1 MPIDLMQAGRV
12 LLHDLFFRLRTLMRR
27 PAAESELDEELR
39 FHLERQI
46 EKYVKSGMSEA
57 EAIRRARL
65 EFGGLDQVKNECRE
79 ARGLSFIETLVQDL
93 HYSARTLLHSPAFT
107 ACAVLT
113 LALGIGANTAIF
125 SVVNTVLLNPLP
137 YPNPQELL
145 AARQNESLAN
155 LKDMQR
161 QTHSFASSG
170 GINITPL
177 DFTGNGEPVRVH
189 GAYVDAGLL
198 ATLGVQPMLGRW
210 ISAEEDVKGGAR
222 NVVLSYPFWRDF
234 LAADP
239 NVLGRAIRL
248 SDETYTV
255 IGVMPRNFTLPR
267 ELADVFVSLWAGY
280 PDAAPE
286 RGVHFMHTY
295 WRLKPA
301 ATLAQAQAE
310 ITESDH
316 RLAEDFPDTER
327 ERGTVLMPLHEF
339 LVGNVRPAL
348 LILFGAVGLV
358 LLIAC
363 ANFAMLLMARA
374 VARQRELMIRASLGA
389 GNGRLIRQR
398 LTESTLLAL
407 LGGAAGLV
415 AATAGTTLLLA
426 LKPAE
431 LRRLDAI
438 PMDVRVF
445 LFVFVISL
453 LTGLLFGLLPAWSAS
468 RGDIAEALRENQRTT
483 ATGVSRSPLRSFL
496 VTGELALA
504 LILLAGAGLL
514 IKGFLRLRS
523 VDPGFNPANVIT
535 MYLQL
540 PGTRYPKIPLQT
552 NFRRELLARINAFPG
567 VEAAMISDL
576 PLAGNFVGHRVL
588 VDGQPPPATGSEPL
602 VQTLSVMGN
611 YFGVMQIPI
620 RAGRDFSAMD
630 REGQPRV
637 AIVNETFARQL
648 LPGQNVIGTRI
659 DWARSN
665 EPHQWMT
672 IVGLAG
678 DVKHSGLNQPVD
690 PAVYAPFSQND
701 EAWRKFM
708 TLVIRTRV
716 PAASLVEDVKKQVWS
731 LDSQIPIS
739 SIQSMDDLL
748 AVSVAQERF
757 NMLLLA
763 CFAALAVTLAAVGIY
778 GMVAYRVNQRTQEI
792 GVYMALGAQHRD
804 VLRLVMKDGVKLGLL
819 GIALGLAGALALTRV
834 MVRLLFEVKPGDP
847 ATLIGVAVLLAAVA
861 MLACYIPARR
871 ALSIHPMT
879 ALRRE

>member
-1 MPIDLMQAGRV
+1 M
-12 LLHDLFFRLRTLMRR
+12 LLHDLFFRLRTLLRR
-27 PAAESELDEELR
+27 PAAENELDDELR
-39 FHLERQI
+39 FHLERQVD
-46 EKYVKSGMSEA
+46 KYVKSGMSEA
-57 EAIRRARL
+57 DAVRRARL

-79 ARGLSFIETLVQDL
+79 ARGLSFVESLVQDL

-137 YPNPQELL
+137 YPNSQELL

-161 QTHSFASSG
+161 QTQAFASSG

-189 GAYVDAGLL
+189 AAYVDGGFF

-210 ISAEEDVKGGAR
+210 ISSEEDVKGGPR
-222 NVVLSYPFWRDF
+222 NVVVSYPFWRDF
-234 LAADP
+234 LGSDP
-239 NVLGRAIRL
+239 NALGRAIRL
-248 SDETYTV
+248 SDRTYSV
-255 IGVMPRNFTLPR
+255 IGVMPRNFSLPR
-267 ELADVFVSLWAGY
+267 ELADVFVSLWVGY
-280 PDAAPE
+280 PEAAPE

-295 WRLKPA
+295 WRLKPGVS
-301 ATLAQAQAE
+301 LAQAQAE
-310 ITESDH
+310 IAQADH
-316 RLAEDFPDTER
+316 RIAEQFPDTDR
-327 ERGTVLMPLHEF
+327 ERGTVLVPLREL

-407 LGGAAGLV
+407 VGGAAGLL
-415 AATAGTTLLLA
+415 AAKAGTTLLLA

-438 PMDVRVF
+438 PMDARVF
-445 LFVFVISL
+445 LFVFAISL

-468 RGDIAEALRENQRTT
+468 RGDIADALRENERTT

-496 VTGELALA
+496 VTAELALA
-504 LILLAGAGLL
+504 LVLLAGAGLL

-523 VDPGFNPANVIT
+523 VDPGFNPANVVT

-540 PGTRYPKIPLQT
+540 PGTRYPDIPMQT
-552 NFRRELLARINAFPG
+552 NFRRELLARVNASPG
-567 VEAAMISDL
+567 VEAAMITDL
-576 PLAGNFVGHRVL
+576 PLAGNYVDHRVL
-588 VDGQPPPATGSEPL
+588 IDGQPAVAVGSEPE

-620 RAGRDFSAMD
+620 RTGRDFSAMD
-630 REGQPRV
+630 REQQPRV
-637 AIVNETFARQL
+637 AIVNEAFVRQL
-648 LPGQNVIGTRI
+648 LPGRNPIGIRI
-659 DWARSN
+659 DWARN
-665 EPHQWMT
+665 EKRDWMT
-672 IVGLAG
+672 IVGVAG

-701 EAWRKFM
+701 EAWRKWM
-708 TLVIRTRV
+708 TLVIRTRL
-716 PAASLVEDVKKQVWS
+716 PLATLIEDVKKQIWS
-731 LDSQIPIS
+731 MDSQIPIS
-739 SIQSMDDLL
+739 SIQAMDDLL
-748 AVSVAQERF
+748 AVSVAQQRF

-778 GMVAYRVNQRTQEI
+778 GMVAYRVVQRTHEI
-792 GVYMALGAQHRD
+792 GVYMALGAQHGD

-819 GIALGLAGALALTRV
+819 GIGLGLAGAMALTRV
-834 MVRLLFEVKPGDP
+834 MVSLLFEVKPTDP
-847 ATLIGVAVLLAAVA
+847 ATLVGVALLLAAVA

-879 ALRRE
+879 ALRRD

>member
-1 MPIDLMQAGRV
+1 V
-12 LLHDLFFRLRTLMRR
+12 LLHDLFFRLRTLMRH
-27 PAAESELDEELR
+27 PAAENELDAELR
-39 FHLERQI
+39 FHLERQTD
-46 EKYVKSGMSEA
+46 KYMRSGMGQA
-57 EAIRRARL
+57 EALRRARL

-79 ARGLSFIETLVQDL
+79 ARGVSLVESLVQDL
-93 HYSARTLLHSPAFT
+93 HYAARTLLHSPAFT

-137 YPNPQELL
+137 YPNSQELL
-145 AARQNESLAN
+145 AARQNESLPN

-161 QTHSFASSG
+161 QTNSFASSG
-170 GINITPL
+170 GINISPM
-177 DFTGNGEPVRVH
+177 DFTGVGEPVRVH
-189 GAYVDAGLL
+189 GAYVDGGLF
-198 ATLGVQPMLGRW
+198 ATLGIKPMLGRW
-210 ISAEEDVKGGAR
+210 ISADEDVKGGPR
-222 NVVLSYPFWRDF
+222 NVVVSYSFWRDY
-234 LAADP
+234 LGADT
-239 NVLGRAIRL
+239 NVLGRGIRL
-248 SDETYTV
+248 SDKTYTV
-255 IGVMPRNFTLPR
+255 IGVMPRNFSLPR

-280 PDAAPE
+280 PEAAPE

-295 WRLKPA
+295 WRLKPGVP
-301 ATLAQAQAE
+301 LAQAQAE
-310 ITESDH
+310 IAQADH
-316 RLAEDFPDTER
+316 RLAEAFPDTER
-327 ERGTVLMPLHEF
+327 ERGTVLIPLHEW
-339 LVGNVRPAL
+339 LVGNIRPAL

-374 VARQRELMIRASLGA
+374 VTRQRELMIRASLGA
-389 GNGRLIRQR
+389 RNGRLIRQR

-407 LGGAAGLV
+407 VGGAAGLV
-415 AATAGTTLLLA
+415 AAKLGTTLLLA

-431 LRRLDAI
+431 LHRLDTI
-438 PMDVRVF
+438 PMDARV
-445 LFVFVISL
+445 FVFVFAISL

-468 RGDIAEALRENQRTT
+468 RGDIAEALRENARTT
-483 ATGVSRSPLRSFL
+483 ATGVSRSPLRSVL

-523 VDPGFNPANVIT
+523 VSPGFNPANVIT

-540 PGTRYPKIPLQT
+540 PGTRYAQIPLQT
-552 NFRRELLARINAFPG
+552 NFRRELLARINAFPA
-567 VEAAMISDL
+567 VQAAMISDL
-576 PLAGNFVGHRVL
+576 PLGGNFVDHRVAI
-588 VDGQPPPATGSEPL
+588 DGQPAPTVGAEPE
-602 VQTLSVMGN
+602 VQTLSVMGD
-611 YFGVMQIPI
+611 YFGVMQIPL
-620 RAGRDFSAMD
+620 RAGRDFNAMD
-630 REGQPRV
+630 REEQPRV
-637 AIVNETFARQL
+637 AIVNETFVRQL
-648 LPGQNVIGTRI
+648 LPGKNPIGMRI
-659 DWARSN
+659 DWARN
-665 EPHQWMT
+665 DTRVWMT
-672 IVGLAG
+672 IVGVAG

-716 PAASLVEDVKKQVWS
+716 PIAGLVEDVKKQVWS
-731 LDSQIPIS
+731 LDSQIPVS

-748 AVSVAQERF
+748 AESVAQQRF
-757 NMLLLA
+757 NMLLLGG
-763 CFAALAVTLAAVGIY
+763 FAVLAVALAGVGIY
-778 GMVAYRVNQRTQEI
+778 GMVAYRVNQRTHEI

-819 GIALGLAGALALTRV
+819 GIVLGLAGAMALTRV
-834 MVRLLFEVKPGDP
+834 MVSVLFEVKPTDP
-847 ATLIGVAVLLAAVA
+847 ATLIGVALLLAAVA

>member
-1 MPIDLMQAGRV
+1 M
-12 LLHDLFFRLRTLMRR
+12 LLHDLLFRLRILMRR
-27 PAAESELDEELR
+27 PAAENELDDELR
-39 FHLERQI
+39 FHLERLSD
-46 EKYVKSGMSEA
+46 KYVKSGMSAA
-57 EAIRRARL
+57 EAARRARL

-79 ARGLSFIETLVQDL
+79 ARGVSLVESLVQDL
-93 HYSARTLLHSPAFT
+93 HYAARTLRHSPAFT

-125 SVVNTVLLNPLP
+125 SVVNQVLLNPLP

-145 AARQNESLAN
+145 AARQNESLPN

-170 GINITPL
+170 GINIEPV

-189 GAYVDAGLL
+189 AAWVDAGLL

-234 LAADP
+234 LGADP
-239 NVLGRAIRL
+239 HVLGRGIRL
-248 SDETYTV
+248 SDKTYTV

-267 ELADVFVSLWAGY
+267 ELADVFISLWAGY
-280 PDAAPE
+280 PEAAPE

-295 WRLKPA
+295 WRLKPGVP
-301 ATLAQAQAE
+301 LALAQAE
-310 ITESDH
+310 IAQADH
-316 RLAEDFPDTER
+316 RLAEEFPDTER
-327 ERGTVLMPLHEF
+327 ERGTVLMPLHEL
-339 LVGNVRPAL
+339 LVGDVRPAL

-374 VARQRELMIRASLGA
+374 VTRQRELMIRASLGA
-389 GNGRLIRQR
+389 RNTRLIRQR

-407 LGGAAGLV
+407 VGGAAGLM
-415 AATAGTTLLLA
+415 AAKAGTTLLLA

-431 LRRLDAI
+431 LRLSDAI
-438 PMDVRVF
+438 PMDARVF
-445 LFVFVISL
+445 LFVFAISL

-468 RGDIAEALRENQRTT
+468 RGDIAEALRENARTT
-483 ATGVSRSPLRSFL
+483 ATGISRSPLRSLL
-496 VTGELALA
+496 VTAELALA

-514 IKGFLRLRS
+514 IKGFLHLRS

-540 PGTRYPKIPLQT
+540 PGTRYPQIPLQT
-552 NFRRELLARINAFPG
+552 NFRRELLARINSFPG
-567 VEAAMISDL
+567 VEAAMITDL
-576 PLAGNFVGHRVL
+576 PLAGNYVDHRV
-588 VDGQPPPATGSEPL
+588 VIDGQPTRAVGSEPE
-602 VQTLSVMGN
+602 VQTLSVMGD
-611 YFGVMQIPI
+611 YFGVMQIPR

-630 REGQPRV
+630 RERQPRV
-637 AIVNETFARQL
+637 AIVNEAFVRQL
-648 LPGQNVIGTRI
+648 LPGQNPIGTRI
-659 DWARSN
+659 DWARN
-665 EPHQWMT
+665 EAHDWMT
-672 IVGLAG
+672 IVGVAG

-716 PAASLVEDVKKQVWS
+716 PVAGLVGGVKKQVWS
-731 LDSQIPIS
+731 LDSQIPVS
-739 SIQSMDDLL
+739 GIQSMDDLL
-748 AVSVAQERF
+748 AVSVEQERF
-757 NMLLLA
+757 NMLLLGS
-763 CFAALAVTLAAVGIY
+763 FAALAVALAGVGIY

-792 GVYMALGAQHRD
+792 GVYVALGAQHRH

-819 GIALGLAGALALTRV
+819 GIVLGLAGAIALTRV
-834 MVRLLFEVKPGDP
+834 MVSLLFEVNPTDP
-847 ATLIGVAVLLAAVA
+847 ATLIGVALLLAAVA

-871 ALSIHPMT
+871 ALSIDPMT

>member
-1 MPIDLMQAGRV
+1 M
-12 LLHDLFFRLRTLMRR
+12 LLHDLLFRLRTLMRR
-27 PAAESELDEELR
+27 PAAENELNDELR
-39 FHLERQI
+39 FHLERQA
-46 EKYVKSGMSEA
+46 EKYMRSGMAEA
-57 EAIRRARL
+57 EAVRRARL

-79 ARGLSFIETLVQDL
+79 ARGVSFVETLVQDL

-125 SVVNTVLLNPLP
+125 SIVNRVLLNPLP
-137 YPNPQELL
+137 YPNSQELL

-161 QTHSFASSG
+161 QTHSFVSSG
-170 GINITPL
+170 GVNISPM

-189 GAYVDAGLL
+189 GAWVDAGLL

-210 ISAEEDVKGGAR
+210 ISSDEDVKGGPR

-234 LAADP
+234 LGGDP
-239 NVLGRAIRL
+239 HVLGKAIRL
-248 SDETYTV
+248 SDNTYTV

-267 ELADVFVSLWAGY
+267 ELADVFVSLWAAY
-280 PDAAPE
+280 PEAAPE
-286 RGVHFMHTY
+286 RDVHFMHTY
-295 WRLKPA
+295 WRLKPG

-310 ITESDH
+310 IAQADH

-327 ERGTVLMPLHEF
+327 ERGTVLMTLHER
-339 LVGNVRPAL
+339 LVGDLRPAL

-363 ANFAMLLMARA
+363 ANFAMLLMAR
-374 VARQRELMIRASLGA
+374 VVTRQRELMIRASLGA
-389 GNGRLIRQR
+389 WNGRLIRQR

-407 LGGAAGLV
+407 VGGATGLV
-415 AATAGTTLLLA
+415 AAKAGTTLLPA
-426 LKPAE
+426 LRPAE

-438 PMDVRVF
+438 PINARVF
-445 LFVFVISL
+445 LFVFAISL

-468 RGDIAEALRENQRTT
+468 RGDIAEALRENARTT

-496 VTGELALA
+496 ITAELALA

-540 PGTRYPKIPLQT
+540 PGTRYPQIPLQT

-567 VEAAMISDL
+567 VEAAMITDL
-576 PLAGNFVGHRVL
+576 PLAGNDVDHRV
-588 VDGQPPPATGSEPL
+588 VIEGQPTVAVGSEPL

-611 YFGVMQIPI
+611 YFGVTQIPI

-637 AIVNETFARQL
+637 VIVNEAFVRQL
-648 LPGQNVIGTRI
+648 LPGQNPIGTHI
-659 DWARSN
+659 DWARN
-665 EPHQWMT
+665 EAHEWMT
-672 IVGLAG
+672 IVGVAG
-678 DVKHSGLNQPVD
+678 DVKHFGLNQPVD
-690 PAVYAPFSQND
+690 PAVYEPFSQND
-701 EAWRKFM
+701 EAWRKWM

-716 PAASLVEDVKKQVWS
+716 PVAALVEDVKRQVWS

-739 SIQSMDDLL
+739 GIQSMDDLL
-748 AVSVAQERF
+748 AVSVAQQRF
-757 NMLLLA
+757 NMLLLGI
-763 CFAALAVTLAAVGIY
+763 FAALAVALAGVGIY
-778 GMVAYRVNQRTQEI
+778 GMVAYRVNQRTHEI

-819 GIALGLAGALALTRV
+819 GIVLGLGGAIALTRV
-834 MVRLLFEVKPGDP
+834 MVSLLFEVKPTDP
-847 ATLIGVAVLLAAVA
+847 TTLIGVALLLAAVA

-871 ALSIHPMT
+871 ALSVHPMT
-879 ALRRE
+879 ALRPE

>member
-1 MPIDLMQAGRV
+1 MF
-12 LLHDLFFRLRTLMRR
+12 LHDLLFRLRTLMRH
-27 PAAESELDEELR
+27 PAAENELNDELS
-39 FHLERQI
+39 FHLERQTD
-46 EKYVKSGMSEA
+46 KYVKSGMSRA
-57 EAIRRARL
+57 EALRRARL

-79 ARGLSFIETLVQDL
+79 ARGLSFVETLVQDL

-125 SVVNTVLLNPLP
+125 SVVNQVLLNPLP

-145 AARQNESLAN
+145 AARQNESLPN

-170 GINITPL
+170 GVNISPM
-177 DFTGNGEPVRVH
+177 DFTGNGEPARVH
-189 GAYVDAGLL
+189 AAWVDAGLFV
-198 ATLGVQPMLGRW
+198 TLGVRPMLGRW
-210 ISAEEDVKGGAR
+210 ISADEDVKGGPR

-234 LAADP
+234 LGADP
-239 NVLGRAIRL
+239 RVLGRAIRL
-248 SDETYTV
+248 SDNSYTV

-267 ELADVFVSLWAGY
+267 ELADVFLALWGGY
-280 PDAAPE
+280 PEAAPE

-295 WRLKPA
+295 WRLKPGMS
-301 ATLAQAQAE
+301 LAQAQAE
-310 ITESDH
+310 IAEADH
-316 RLAEDFPDTER
+316 RLAEAFPDTER
-327 ERGTVLMPLHEF
+327 ERGTLLIPLQEL
-339 LVGNVRPAL
+339 LVGDLRPAL

-363 ANFAMLLMARA
+363 ANFAILLMARG

-389 GNGRLIRQR
+389 RNGRLIRQR
-398 LTESTLLAL
+398 ITESTLLAL
-407 LGGAAGLV
+407 IGGAVGLL
-415 AATAGTTLLLA
+415 AAKAGTTLLLA

-445 LFVFVISL
+445 VFVFAISL

-468 RGDIAEALRENQRTT
+468 RGDIAEALRENARTT
-483 ATGVSRSPLRSFL
+483 ATGVSRTPLRSFL
-496 VTGELALA
+496 VTAELALA

-540 PGTRYPKIPLQT
+540 PGTRYPRIPLQT
-552 NFRRELLARINAFPG
+552 NFRRELLARINAFPE
-567 VEAAMISDL
+567 VQAAMITDL
-576 PLAGNFVGHRVL
+576 PLAGNFVDHRV
-588 VDGQPPPATGSEPL
+588 VIDGQPTPAVGTEPE
-602 VQTLSVMGN
+602 VQTLSVMGD
-611 YFGVMQIPI
+611 YFGVMQIPL
-620 RAGRDFSAMD
+620 RAGRDFGAMD
-630 REGQPRV
+630 REAQPRV
-637 AIVNETFARQL
+637 AIVNETFVRQL
-648 LPGQNVIGTRI
+648 LPGQSPIGIRI
-659 DWARSN
+659 DWARN
-665 EPHQWMT
+665 ETHEWMT
-672 IVGLAG
+672 IIGVAG

-701 EAWRKFM
+701 EAWRKWM
-708 TLVIRTRV
+708 TLVIRSRV
-716 PAASLVEDVKKQVWS
+716 PEASLVEDVKKQVWS
-731 LDSQIPIS
+731 LDSQIPVS

-748 AVSVAQERF
+748 AVSVAQQRF
-757 NMLLLA
+757 NMLLLGS
-763 CFAALAVTLAAVGIY
+763 FAALAVALAGVGIY
-778 GMVAYRVNQRTQEI
+778 GMVAYRVNQRTHEI
-792 GVYMALGAQHRD
+792 GVYMALGAQQRD
-804 VLRLVMKDGVKLGLL
+804 VLRLVMKDVVKVVLL
-819 GIALGLAGALALTRV
+819 GIVLGLSGAIALTRV
-834 MVRLLFEVKPGDP
+834 MVSVLFEVKPTDP
-847 ATLIGVAVLLAAVA
+847 ATLIGVALLLAAVA

>member
-1 MPIDLMQAGRV
+1 VR
-12 LLHDLFFRLRTLMRR
+12 LHDLLFRLRTLMRR
-27 PAAESELDEELR
+27 PAAENDLDDELR
-39 FHLERQI
+39 FHLERQT
-46 EKYVKSGMSEA
+46 EKYVRSGMTEA
-57 EAIRRARL
+57 ETTRRARL

-79 ARGLSFIETLVQDL
+79 ARGVSLVESLVQDL
-93 HYSARTLLHSPAFT
+93 HYGARTLLRSPAFT

-145 AARQNESLAN
+145 AARQNDSLPN
-155 LKDMQR
+155 LEDIQR
-161 QTHSFASSG
+161 QTKSFASSG
-170 GINITPL
+170 GINIEPM
-177 DFTGNGEPVRVH
+177 DFSGTGEPVRVH
-189 GAYVDAGLL
+189 GAWVDAGLFT
-198 ATLGVQPMLGRW
+198 TLGAHPMLGRL
-210 ISAEEDVKGGAR
+210 ISADEDVKGGPR

-234 LAADP
+234 LGSDP
-239 NVLGRAIRL
+239 HVLGKAIRL
-248 SDETYTV
+248 SDNSYTV
-255 IGVMPRNFTLPR
+255 IGVMPRDFTLPK
-267 ELADVFVSLWAGY
+267 ELADVFVSLWVGY
-280 PDAAPE
+280 PDAAAE
-286 RGVHFMHTY
+286 RDVHFMHTY
-295 WRLKPA
+295 WRLKPGVP
-301 ATLAQAQAE
+301 LAQAQAE
-310 ITESDH
+310 IAQVDH
-316 RLAEDFPDTER
+316 RLAEEFPDSER
-327 ERGTVLMPLHEF
+327 ERGTVLIPLHEW

-374 VARQRELMIRASLGA
+374 VTRQRELMIRASLGA
-389 GNGRLIRQR
+389 RNGRLIRQR

-407 LGGAAGLV
+407 VGGAAGLV
-415 AATAGTTLLLA
+415 AAKAGTMLLLA

-431 LRRLDAI
+431 LRSLNAI
-438 PMDVRVF
+438 PMDARVF
-445 LFVFVISL
+445 LFVFAISL

-468 RGDIAEALRENQRTT
+468 RGDIAEGLRENERTT
-483 ATGVSRSPLRSFL
+483 ATGVSRSPLRSLL
-496 VTGELALA
+496 VTAELALA

-540 PGTRYPKIPLQT
+540 PGTRYPQIPMQT

-567 VEAAMISDL
+567 VEAAMITDL
-576 PLAGNFVGHRVL
+576 PLAGNYVGHRVV
-588 VDGQPPPATGSEPL
+588 VDGQATRAVGSEPE

-611 YFGVMQIPI
+611 YFGVMQIPL

-630 REGQPRV
+630 REQQARV
-637 AIVNETFARQL
+637 AIVNEAFVRQL
-648 LPGQNVIGTRI
+648 LPGQSPIGIRI
-659 DWARSN
+659 DWAGN
-665 EPHQWMT
+665 EPHKWMT
-672 IVGLAG
+672 IIGVAG

-716 PAASLVEDVKKQVWS
+716 PVAGLVEAVKKQVWS
-731 LDSQIPIS
+731 LDSQIPVS
-739 SIQSMDDLL
+739 GIQSMDDLL

-757 NMLLLA
+757 NMLLLGS
-763 CFAALAVTLAAVGIY
+763 FAALAVALAGVGIY
-778 GMVAYRVNQRTQEI
+778 GMVAYRVNQRTHEI
-792 GVYMALGAQHRD
+792 GVYIALGAQHRD
-804 VLRLVMKDGVKLGLL
+804 VLRLVMKDAVKLGLL
-819 GIALGLAGALALTRV
+819 GIVLGLGGAMALTRV
-834 MVRLLFEVKPGDP
+834 MVSLLFEVKPTDP
-847 ATLIGVAVLLAAVA
+847 ATLIGVALLLAAVA
-861 MLACYIPARR
+861 MLAGYIPARR